1 MTYLQMRSRG
11 KGSKVVADG
20 GEKNGVWRRK
30 GEKDGVARMVCG
42 RRGTRGRRGRMSV
55 VQWGR
60 RMLCGVQ
67 WGRRMLCGEARSKIP
82 RVVQCMQRAE
92 RGNLLFIG
100 VRVEGFWGCSVVRG
114 VRGARVFGVRGE
126 IEKRHRHNNFFF

>member
-1 MTYLQMRSRG
+1 
-11 KGSKVVADG
+11 
-20 GEKNGVWRRK
+20 
-30 GEKDGVARMVCG
+30 
-42 RRGTRGRRGRMSV
+42 MSV
-55 VQWGR
+55 
-60 RMLCGVQ
+60 VQ